1 MNNST
6 VNKLD
11 KHHLSEVMKVKIPI
25 KTTNRNCVTSD
36 RIQRKEHRIMS
47 VIFLSKI
54 HKLIFFF
61 CKETS
66 TNSNGGYSKKQPA
79 YILKYEGQ
87 G

>member
-6 VNKLD
+6 VNKFD

-36 RIQRKEHRIMS
+36 RMQRKEHRIMS

-61 CKETS
+61 V
-66 TNSNGGYSKKQPA
+66 KKHQQIQKGD
-79 YILKYEGQ
+79 ILRNNLPIS
-87 G
+87 